1 MAVLLLFIITTK
13 GNKAS
18 TTEIKGKI
26 KRSKSR
32 VLYYHNTSAT
42 FYIILKADDVEKN
55 PGPGLHQQ
63 SNVTDPVVTAPR
75 NRMYHR
81 NVQYAR
87 KELVQAESDYFV
99 PIVMKYSCHLFETF
113 QNQNKRGTL

>member
-75 NRMYHR
+75 NR
-81 NVQYAR
+81 NVSSKCTVCEKGVGTSR
-87 KELVQAESDYFV
+87 KRLLCTHCYEILMSLV
-99 PIVMKYSCHLFETF
+99 
-113 QNQNKRGTL
+113 